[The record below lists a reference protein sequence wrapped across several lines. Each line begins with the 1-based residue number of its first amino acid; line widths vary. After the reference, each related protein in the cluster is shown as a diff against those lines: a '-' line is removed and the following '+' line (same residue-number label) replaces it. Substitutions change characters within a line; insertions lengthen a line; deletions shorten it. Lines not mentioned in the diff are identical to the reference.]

1 MVPMPSRRVLKFTVG
16 TGPRSGDASV
26 PTPLHRYAVE
36 TQASLSGFQPRRAQ
50 RALTHPS
57 VETQASLSGFQ
68 PRRAQRALT
77 HPSTDTPLSGGLR
90 PLAPPSPLVQ
100 EKTAVFF
107 FTIFLL
113 PFC

>member
-26 PTPLHRYAVE
+26 PTPLHRYA
-36 TQASLSGFQPRRAQ
+36 
-50 RALTHPS
+50 